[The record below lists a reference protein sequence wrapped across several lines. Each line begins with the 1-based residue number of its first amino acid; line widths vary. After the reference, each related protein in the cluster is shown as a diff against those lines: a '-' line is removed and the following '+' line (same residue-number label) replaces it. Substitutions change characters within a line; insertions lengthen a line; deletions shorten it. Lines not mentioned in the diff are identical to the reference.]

1 MASFTETTWVS
12 WYQKNKIILDFN
24 ETRNGGVWGWQW
36 HWLEHVQTVCTVV
49 GFD

>member
-24 ETRNGGVWGWQW
+24 ETRNGGVWGW
-36 HWLEHVQTVCTVV
+36 HWPEHVQTVCTVV